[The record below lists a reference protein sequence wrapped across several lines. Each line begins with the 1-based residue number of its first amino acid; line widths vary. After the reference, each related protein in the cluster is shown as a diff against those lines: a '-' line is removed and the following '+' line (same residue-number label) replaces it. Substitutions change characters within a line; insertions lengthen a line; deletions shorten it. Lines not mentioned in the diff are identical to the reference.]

1 MSEHSNLFP
10 LCRFVQGQDVGNIPI
25 GSSGEVVV
33 EQVVTP
39 PSPGHD
45 ETGIRWSSGHTEPN
59 TTPEKGRDHPQINI
73 TYYLL
78 FRNPVHSDGDQ
89 P

>member
-25 GSSGEVVV
+25 GSAGEVL

-39 PSPGHD
+39 PSPGQD

-59 TTPEKGRDHPQINI
+59 TTPEKGRDPPSLSKLIFLIIHFQEPGAQ
-73 TYYLL
+73 
-78 FRNPVHSDGDQ
+78 
-89 P
+89 